1 VRQLFVVLLYR
12 DADPHGSEFH
22 DAADFVDEVI
32 ALSEEIG
39 HSSKLRALRE

>member
-1 VRQLFVVLLYR
+1 MRQLFVVLL
-12 DADPHGSEFH
+12 DPHGSEFH